1 MNPRRFICPCLSV
14 GGSLRLH
21 ARRLDDRPP
30 FFDFRLVESA
40 ECLRGTD
47 RNADDQCR
55 VRGQPH
61 DGRTGG
67 VCCSWNLSEGRPI
80 IAVRPPEGRRSKG
93 RNAAARPSRPR
104 RASLRLRHWRR
115 LVLALLRSTVLHGQ
129 LAHLAGGHR
138 RVSERWRLRR
148 CQDVRRGV
156 AGYRRANRLLALP
169 MLRDEEGR
177 EQERAKHHINQG
189 DCV

>member
-1 MNPRRFICPCLSV
+1 MSMPFAWR
-14 GGSLRLH
+14 SLRLH

-47 RNADDQCR
+47 RNADDQCE

-80 IAVRPPEGRRSKG
+80 IAVRPPEGRRSKR

-115 LVLALLRSTVLHGQ
+115 LVRAPALDGSARPARACCRMSS
-129 LAHLAGGHR
+129 R
-138 RVSERWRLRR
+138 RVSERWPLRR

-177 EQERAKHHINQG
+177 EQQRAKHHINQG